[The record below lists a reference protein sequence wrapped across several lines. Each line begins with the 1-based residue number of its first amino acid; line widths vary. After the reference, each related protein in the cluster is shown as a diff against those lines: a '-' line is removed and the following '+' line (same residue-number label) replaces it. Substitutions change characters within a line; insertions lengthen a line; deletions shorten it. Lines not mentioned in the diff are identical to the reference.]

1 MMPLWLQILQA
12 IALISISAAGAWLA
26 WQQVRIADAKLQ
38 HDLYER
44 RFKVFDAT
52 RHLLASQ
59 SASAD
64 RGFPRE
70 NLAKFLSDTADA
82 IFLFD
87 DEIAEYLEEIR
98 ARAFRLQAIT
108 ESLPEG
114 EERRVNEARGHR
126 VWFDD
131 QLIGLPH
138 KFKPFFKLDRRR
150 RQAQSTTAWFRR
162 HVLRRRD
169 S

>member
-1 MMPLWLQILQA
+1 
-12 IALISISAAGAWLA
+12 
-26 WQQVRIADAKLQ
+26 LQ

-59 SASAD
+59 SAPAD
-64 RGFPRE
+64 RDFPRE
-70 NLAKFLSDTADA
+70 DLAKFVSDTADA

-98 ARAFRLQAIT
+98 ARAVRLQAIT

-114 EERRVNEARGHR
+114 ERTVNEARRHR

-131 QLIGLPH
+131 KLIGLPH
-138 KFKPFFKLDRRR
+138 KFKPFFKLDNRRR
-150 RQAQSTTAWFRR
+150 EAGGWQAMAAWFRR
-162 HVLRRRD
+162 HILRRPG